1 MSLSVSSRLA
11 RAAYLSLVEVLM
23 EPAGWTLP
31 AVLEVPKPDEE
42 VTVIIGA
49 LYITHMYRKI
59 YVTALHITCRVIHF

>member
-49 LYITHMYRKI
+49 LYITHM
-59 YVTALHITCRVIHF
+59 